1 MKFSRK
7 ASMLARIDPVA
18 YKTISKRPRRRRAT
32 ISVRRDANFR
42 RTADGRSLIS
52 ASDDYGGLHR
62 LRSPRLRHGAWWGIK
77 HNDEARA
84 CAKIMPAASQKDE
97 QLYTRAKT
105 SNMYT

>member
-18 YKTISKRPRRRRAT
+18 YKTIGKRLRRRRAT

-62 LRSPRLRHGAWWGIK
+62 LRSPRLRHGA
-77 HNDEARA
+77 
-84 CAKIMPAASQKDE
+84 
-97 QLYTRAKT
+97 
-105 SNMYT
+105 